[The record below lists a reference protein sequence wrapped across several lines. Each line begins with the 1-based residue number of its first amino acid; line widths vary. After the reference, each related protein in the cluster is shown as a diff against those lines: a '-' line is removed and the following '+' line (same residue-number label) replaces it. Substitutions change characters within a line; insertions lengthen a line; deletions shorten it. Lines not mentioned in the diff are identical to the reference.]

1 MKQLAYRLPIAL
13 LTFVIGTASVALW
26 PRTDV
31 TDVMPVAVVPT
42 WHKERPVV
50 RCEDSPA
57 RRPENGS
64 QSSYASA
71 FAQNMYGDE
80 LRHAGCFKEAVAAYE
95 LAISADPTFMHAYND
110 LANTCNHLTWYAE
123 AIKYARKGLEVNP
136 DEAYLWN
143 ELGFAYASQRR
154 YEEAAEAFR
163 RTVQAEPENAFAHA
177 SLSEAY
183 FKLKQYDR
191 AIAEA
196 EQGGKL
202 GAQFNDDASINNAG
216 ATLLNLNRYEQALD
230 FFQQSANISPD
241 EIANR
246 MRLATTYTLMGR
258 DDDAR
263 AAFRRTLSLR
273 PTAPN
278 EYLRR
283 GWAAL
288 YLGEPYEAAAAA
300 RDYLERTNWKGH
312 QAPYAALLAYI
323 ANKQIGRDANA
334 ALIIEEAAEKCDPDI
349 WEQNLLRYLRR
360 QLTETRLLSSAT
372 NDEERTAA
380 HLIIGFELLF
390 QKKTDEAIPHL
401 SWVRKNGDKSDIS
414 YPYLLRQLDKLARA
428 AD

>member
-1 MKQLAYRLPIAL
+1 MKQLAYRLPIAF
-13 LTFVIGTASVALW
+13 LTFIIGTSTAALW
-26 PRTDV
+26 PRTNV
-31 TDVMPVAVVPT
+31 TDVRPVAVVPS
-42 WHKERPVV
+42 WHRERPVV
-50 RCEDSPA
+50 RCEGSPA

-64 QSSYASA
+64 QSNYGSA
-71 FAQNMYGDE
+71 YAQNMYGDE
-80 LRHAGCFKEAVAAYE
+80 LRQAGCFKEAVAAYE
-95 LAISADPTFMHAYND
+95 VAVSDSPSFMHAYND

-123 AIKYARKGLEVNP
+123 TIKYARQGLKVNP

-154 YEEAAEAFR
+154 YAEAAEAFR
-163 RTVQAEPENAFAHA
+163 RTIQAEPENAFAHA

-183 FKLKQYDR
+183 FRLKQYKR

-196 EQGGKL
+196 EQGGQL

-230 FFQQSANISPD
+230 FFQQSASISPG
-241 EIANR
+241 EIANQI
-246 MRLATTYTLMGR
+246 RLATTYSLMGR

-283 GWAAL
+283 GWASL
-288 YLGEPYEAAAAA
+288 YLGDQYGAAAEA
-300 RDYLERTNWKGH
+300 RNYLERTGWKGQ
-312 QAPYAALLAYI
+312 QAPYAALLAYL
-323 ANKQIGRDANA
+323 AYKQSGRDADA
-334 ALIIEEAAEKCDPDI
+334 ALIIEAAAEKCDPDL

-372 NDEERTAA
+372 NDEERTGA
-380 HLIIGFELLF
+380 HLVIGLEQMF
-390 QKKTDEAIPHL
+390 QKKPAEAIPHL
-401 SWVRKNGDKSDIS
+401 AWVRDNGDKSDIG
-414 YPYLLRQLDKLARA
+414 YPYLMHRLDKLARA
-428 AD
+428 VD